1 MTDNILTPEFRAS
14 FTYVFVPQKAMEAG
28 KPDKYSVTMLF
39 PKNAD
44 LSALKKAATDAL
56 QEKFGS
62 RLADPVKG
70 PALKARLRS
79 PFRDQ
84 GEKTY
89 DGYVPGS
96 IFVTATSKNKPGL
109 VDQNLQDIV
118 DPSQFYSGVYA
129 RATLR
134 AFAYEQ
140 AGNVGVSF
148 GLQNIQKLRD
158 GESLSGRL
166 KAQDEFEPVKA
177 EGPVATGG
185 MFD

>member
-1 MTDNILTPEFRAS
+1 MAENILTPEFRAS
-14 FTYVFVPQKAMEAG
+14 FVHVFTPQKAMEAG
-28 KPDKYSVTMLF
+28 KPDKYSITMLF
-39 PKNAD
+39 APGAD

-56 QEKFGS
+56 QEKFGA
-62 RLADPVKG
+62 RLTDPVKG

-84 GEKTY
+84 GEKAY
-89 DGYVPGS
+89 DGYVPGA
-96 IFVTATSKNKPGL
+96 IFVTATSKNQPGV

-118 DPSQFYSGVYA
+118 DPSQFYSGAYA

-158 GESLSGRL
+158 GESLSGRM
-166 KAQDEFEPVKA
+166 KAQDEFEPVKGA
-177 EGPVATGG
+177 APTSGG